1 METAFR
7 LLAPMKRVRGTWLDV
22 FGRTAERR
30 MERQLAADYLALAE
44 EFARSLDDGNRDAAL
59 ELANVP
65 DAIRGYGHVKE
76 KSVEQARG
84 KQAALWERYRG
95 GNAARLAA

>member
-1 METAFR
+1 M
-7 LLAPMKRVRGTWLDV
+7 
-22 FGRTAERR
+22 
-30 MERQLAADYLALAE
+30 
-44 EFARSLDDGNRDAAL
+44 DDGNRDAAL

-84 KQAALWERYRG
+84 KQAALWERYRAG
-95 GNAARLAA
+95 KARLAA

>member
-1 METAFR
+1 
-7 LLAPMKRVRGTWLDV
+7 
-22 FGRTAERR
+22 
-30 MERQLAADYLALAE
+30 MERQLAVDYLALAE
-44 EFARSLDDGNRDAAL
+44 EFARSLDAGNRDAAL